1 MVLKVYGV
9 PLRLKCCLILPLIS
23 VMYEIRPI
31 KWFCKVLQS
40 SNCAL
45 EWRKSSIAMEC
56 WAITTSINQTCP
68 EKDLR
73 APFWNIPKISFLC
86 STWDVRPPSKVLVWD
101 IPARSF
107 FVSLGMFLELKW
119 DVPGSSRT
127 PRWDIP
133 GTYLGCMCVVWEVF
147 VGNGCACV
155 WPSAWLNLALFIK
168 PRKNRLLCTFRL
180 NFWCVLRFIFRV
192 PSINPWVY
200 TLCCIVGYFP
210 ERDHVADNPGKRWRF
225 TACRLRSFQAFIV
238 C

>member
-133 GTYLGCMCVVWEVF
+133 GTYLGCMCVVWEL
-147 VGNGCACV
+147 
-155 WPSAWLNLALFIK
+155 S
-168 PRKNRLLCTFRL
+168 
-180 NFWCVLRFIFRV
+180 
-192 PSINPWVY
+192 S
-200 TLCCIVGYFP
+200 LCCISKVCQNVGGASSVSRNDQAQYMS
-210 ERDHVADNPGKRWRF
+210 KRQQMIQSSKN
-225 TACRLRSFQAFIV
+225 AV
-238 C
+238 

>member
-133 GTYLGCMCVVWEVF
+133 GTYLGCMCVVW
-147 VGNGCACV
+147 GPDNTKHPKDIPKKALNPMSQTAQPMGI
-155 WPSAWLNLALFIK
+155 PGTSALG
-168 PRKNRLLCTFRL
+168 
-180 NFWCVLRFIFRV
+180 V
-192 PSINPWVY
+192 S
-200 TLCCIVGYFP
+200 
-210 ERDHVADNPGKRWRF
+210 
-225 TACRLRSFQAFIV
+225 
-238 C
+238 

>member
-133 GTYLGCMCVVWEVF
+133 GTYLGCMCVVWGWTPQLLGGHV
-147 VGNGCACV
+147 VSCNGLVLDGVSLVDEFCLLLVC
-155 WPSAWLNLALFIK
+155 PS
-168 PRKNRLLCTFRL
+168 
-180 NFWCVLRFIFRV
+180 
-192 PSINPWVY
+192 S
-200 TLCCIVGYFP
+200 
-210 ERDHVADNPGKRWRF
+210 
-225 TACRLRSFQAFIV
+225 
-238 C
+238 